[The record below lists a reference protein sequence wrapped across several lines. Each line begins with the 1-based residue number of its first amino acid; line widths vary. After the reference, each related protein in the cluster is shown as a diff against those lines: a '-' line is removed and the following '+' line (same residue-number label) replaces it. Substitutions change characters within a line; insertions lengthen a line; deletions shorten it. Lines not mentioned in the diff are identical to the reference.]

1 MKTTIQNQSSDKMEF
16 TEVYCSNCNK
26 ILGRYNTKFY
36 NEEKIA
42 ELINDTYSTHI
53 KNGHQVIM
61 RKFEK
66 N

>member
-1 MKTTIQNQSSDKMEF
+1 MEF
-16 TEVYCSNCNK
+16 TEVYCSNCKK

-36 NEEKIA
+36 NEDKID
-42 ELINDTYSTHI
+42 ELINTAHSTHI
-53 KNGHQVIM
+53 RNGHRVNM